1 MKVIL
6 LAGGFGTRLS
16 EYTENIPKPM
26 IRVGDDPILIHIMRH
41 YAEYG
46 HKEFFL
52 ALGYKARV
60 IKEFFLNYKELN
72 SDFLIDMNK
81 GNIKFYNS
89 PKDNWVVSLID
100 TGIDTLTGGRLKRMK
115 QYINNETFMLTYGD
129 GVGNVNI
136 DKLINYHKSHGKL
149 VTMTAVRPAARFG
162 ELTIV
167 DDKIT
172 SFKEKPQLEK
182 GWINGGFF
190 VMEPEFLD
198 YIDDD
203 NTMLERTPIEK
214 ATSEGQV
221 MAYKHDKFWH
231 CMDTKRDHELLEKL
245 WSSGDRPWT
254 KK

>member
-16 EYTENIPKPM
+16 EYTKNIPKPM
-26 IRVGDDPILIHIMRH
+26 VRIGDDPILVHIMRH
-41 YAEYG
+41 YADYG
-46 HKEFFL
+46 HKEFFI

-81 GNIKFYNS
+81 GKINFYNS
-89 PKDNWVVSLID
+89 PKDNWAVSLID

-115 QYINNETFMLTYGD
+115 QYISNETFMLTYGD
-129 GVGNVNI
+129 GVANI
-136 DKLINYHKSHGKL
+136 DINKLIEFHKSHGKL

-162 ELTIV
+162 ELSII
-167 DDKIT
+167 DNKIM
-172 SFKEKPQLEK
+172 SFKEKPQLDN

-198 YIDDD
+198 YIDGDD
-203 NTMLERTPIEK
+203 TMLERTPIEK
-214 ATSEGQV
+214 ATSDNQV
-221 MAYKHDKFWH
+221 MAYKHDRFWH
-231 CMDTKRDHELLEKL
+231 CMDTQRDHELLEKL
-245 WSSGDRPWT
+245 WSSGERPWI